1 MPFAWYLTLL
11 LIAGACALG
20 DQILRGFTLRG
31 FLAATSVALFGTIM
45 GWALGVGMSLPE
57 IIPLHV
63 EGQPFPLLW
72 TFLGALTLLGALDF
86 VEKRSRRKSGR
97 DMKAILSDASS
108 TRL

>member
-1 MPFAWYLTLL
+1 MPIAWYLTLV

-63 EGQPFPLLW
+63 EGRPFPLLW
-72 TFLGALTLLGALDF
+72 SFLGAFTLLAALDF
-86 VEKRSRRKSGR
+86 VEKRNRRNAGR
-97 DMKAILSDASS
+97 DMKTILSEASA
-108 TRL
+108 TRR